1 MLQLAD
7 CNQDG
12 REDSRICLIRAMGLV
27 PGRRGY
33 VRQRWGEWITG
44 GRAVSSPVY
53 DRPMARWMPAIIG
66 ASWLLGV
73 PLQAHHA
80 ISTFYDTGRRVTI
93 EAIVRELHFVNPHPF
108 VLSDVRSRDGA
119 TEQWRLEMDNR
130 RELVEIGFTHQT
142 LRPGDTIV
150 VAGSPARHEARSLY
164 VRRIDRP
171 SDGFWYEQ
179 VGTTPRIRPQ

>member
-1 MLQLAD
+1 MRWPALRRQL
-7 CNQDG
+7 C
-12 REDSRICLIRAMGLV
+12 RIIDWPMIDPPRTT
-27 PGRRGY
+27 RRPAHRSAGPRTLDHE
-33 VRQRWGEWITG
+33 RQG
-44 GRAVSSPVY
+44 VSSAVY

-66 ASWLLGV
+66 ASWLVGV

-80 ISTFYDTGRRVTI
+80 ISTFYDTSRRVTI

-108 VLSDVRSRDGA
+108 AVSDVRSRDGV

>member
-1 MLQLAD
+1 MAPPWCPQTEG
-7 CNQDG
+7 QD
-12 REDSRICLIRAMGLV
+12 ES
-27 PGRRGY
+27 
-33 VRQRWGEWITG
+33 
-44 GRAVSSPVY
+44 RAVPSPVY
-53 DRPMARWMPAIIG
+53 DRPMARWMPAIVG
-66 ASWLLGV
+66 ASWLVGV

-80 ISTFYDTGRRVTI
+80 ISTFYDSSRRVTI
-93 EAIVRELHFVNPHPF
+93 ETVVRELHFVNPHPF
-108 VLSDVRSRDGA
+108 VLSDVRSPDGA
-119 TEQWRLEMDNR
+119 TERWRLEMDNR
-130 RELVEIGFTHQT
+130 RELVEIGFTYQT